1 MINLRASVVPELKDP
16 GVPIR
21 SGAFF
26 ARVCPALAL
35 ARRWHRVEPTAWA
48 GDAIVGSDG
57 TVERQALMSATQL
70 RDVRKGRGLSRQQVA
85 EQASRLNPITARTI
99 EIMETTGRFP
109 NVAGVVAA
117 LDHVYR
123 CDGRL
128 GIDQVFD
135 SIAQQASADN
145 QFTVRFPGYY
155 VGPTW
160 IHATGRNAND
170 IGVVDLIWGPW
181 RRQRIRSGMLITTRK
196 ALADGPPL
204 IVAIPPGWRVVVGI
218 GAAPTAAD
226 INHGWHPVS
235 IRAAIRMLRD
245 GIATIRSSQ
254 EIPHAN
260 Q

>member
-1 MINLRASVVPELKDP
+1 M
-16 GVPIR
+16 
-21 SGAFF
+21 
-26 ARVCPALAL
+26 
-35 ARRWHRVEPTAWA
+35 
-48 GDAIVGSDG
+48 
-57 TVERQALMSATQL
+57 
-70 RDVRKGRGLSRQQVA
+70 GRGCDRRQRRDCRKTGADVGHPA
-85 EQASRLNPITARTI
+85 PRRPKGPWPFPPASRRAGLQAQPDHRAHHRDHGNYWPV
-99 EIMETTGRFP
+99 P

-235 IRAAIRMLRD
+235 IRQRSGCCATVSQPSVAHKKSPTLTSNAGYRRQSSPTDQMLGFCTYHRT
-245 GIATIRSSQ
+245 APWRSGW
-254 EIPHAN
+254 
-260 Q
+260 

>member
-1 MINLRASVVPELKDP
+1 
-16 GVPIR
+16 
-21 SGAFF
+21 
-26 ARVCPALAL
+26 
-35 ARRWHRVEPTAWA
+35 
-48 GDAIVGSDG
+48 
-57 TVERQALMSATQL
+57 
-70 RDVRKGRGLSRQQVA
+70 
-85 EQASRLNPITARTI
+85 
-99 EIMETTGRFP
+99 
-109 NVAGVVAA
+109 VAGVVAA